1 MKKIQLFIF
10 FLFSSNY
17 GVNAQN
23 TPFEIFIEPQTIAG
37 LSGVQSYAYGQHDG
51 KWLIIGGRLDGLHR
65 RQPFASF
72 DIPGHNTN
80 LIVIDPITSQQW
92 SAPLSSLSQSLQ
104 DQLSST
110 NMEFYQKDSILYII
124 GGYGYSNQSATR
136 VTYDRLTAVNVPNT
150 INAIINASSFVNY
163 FRQITDNDFAV
174 TGGRLHQIYNVY
186 YLVGGQKF
194 DGNYNPMGNPTY
206 TQVYSNQIR
215 KFTINDD
222 GTNITINH
230 LPSFTDATNLHRRDY
245 NVSPQIL
252 PTGEEGLTAFS
263 GVFQTTADIPYL
275 NCVNIDSASYNVN
288 NSFAQ
293 YYNHY
298 HCAFMPI
305 YSASANEMHTV
316 FFGGIAQYYDSL
328 GTLVQDNNVPFVKT
342 IARVTRDQNG
352 TMAEFKLPVEMPTYL
367 GSGSE
372 FIANTNMP
380 AYPNEVLKLDNLPN
394 DTNLVG
400 YIFGGI
406 SSTAKNIFF
415 TNTGTQSSASNT
427 IYKVYLIRNNTV
439 GSDQLNKQSTGSL
452 HMQVYPN
459 PNDGNLMLK
468 FNLNTKEKV
477 KLSVTDME
485 GKKVL
490 EESITQLN
498 IGENIITRKIEA
510 LKNGAVY
517 MVSIQTTK
525 EKSTQKIIINP

>member
-1 MKKIQLFIF
+1 MKKIHLLTLLLLASNFIG
-10 FLFSSNY
+10 S
-17 GVNAQN
+17 AQN
-23 TPFEIFIEPQTIAG
+23 APFEIYLEAQNIPG
-37 LSGVQSYAYGQHDG
+37 LNGVQSYAYGQHNG
-51 KWLIIGGRLDGLHR
+51 KWLIIGGRIDGLHR

-72 DIPGHNTN
+72 DVAGLNTN
-80 LIVIDPITSQQW
+80 LIVIDPILNQRWT
-92 SAPLSSLSQSLQ
+92 APLSTLSQGLQ

-110 NMEFYQKDSILYII
+110 NMEFYQQDSMLYIV
-124 GGYGYSNQSATR
+124 GGYGHSVQTGTKI
-136 VTYDRLTAVNVPNT
+136 TYDKLTAINLPSV
-150 INAIINASSFVNY
+150 INAVVNGGTY
-163 FRQITDNDFAV
+163 ANFFRQITDIEFAV
-174 TGGRLHQIYNVY
+174 TGGHLHKIYDTY

-206 TQVYSNQIR
+206 TQAYTNQIR
-215 KFTINDD
+215 KFTLVDD
-222 GTNITINH
+222 GTTITINH

-252 PTGEEGLTAFS
+252 PNGQEGLTAFS

-275 NCVNIDSASYNVN
+275 NCVNIDSSNYTVN
-288 NSFAQ
+288 NAFAQ

-305 YSASANEMHTV
+305 YSAADNEMHTV

-352 TMAEFKLPVEMPTYL
+352 NMAEFKLPVEMPDYL
-367 GSGSE
+367 GSSAE

-380 AYPNEVLKLDNLPN
+380 AYPNEVLQLDNLPN

-406 SSTAKNIFF
+406 NSSAANVFWI
-415 TNTGTQSSASNT
+415 NTGTESTASST
-427 IYKVYLIRNNTV
+427 LFKVYLVKNTSV
-439 GSDQLNKQSTGSL
+439 GIDQLNQQSKGNL

-468 FNLNTKEKV
+468 FNLKVKEKV
-477 KLSVTDME
+477 KLSVVDLE
-485 GKKVL
+485 GKRIL
-490 EESITQLN
+490 EENIAETN
-498 IGENIITRKIEA
+498 IGENILVRKIEA

-517 MVSIQTTK
+517 MVTIQTSN

>member
-1 MKKIQLFIF
+1 MKKIKLLTLLLMAIQFITK
-10 FLFSSNY
+10 
-17 GVNAQN
+17 AQN
-23 TPFEIFIEPQTIAG
+23 APFEIYLEAQNIPG
-37 LSGVQSYAYGQHDG
+37 LNGVQSYAYGQHDG
-51 KWLIIGGRLDGLHR
+51 KWLIVGGRIDGLHR

-72 DIPGHNTN
+72 DIAGLNTN
-80 LIVIDPITSQQW
+80 LIVVDPNSNQRWT
-92 SAPLSSLSQSLQ
+92 APLSTLSQGLQ

-110 NMEFYQKDSILYII
+110 NMEFYQQDSMLYIV
-124 GGYGYSNQSATR
+124 GGYGHSVQTGTKI
-136 VTYDRLTAVNVPNT
+136 TYDKLTAINLPSV
-150 INAIINASSFVNY
+150 INAVVNGGTY
-163 FRQITDNDFAV
+163 ANFFRQITDIQFAV
-174 TGGRLHQIYNVY
+174 TGGHLHKIYDTY

-206 TQVYSNQIR
+206 TQAYTNQIR
-215 KFTINDD
+215 KFTLADD
-222 GTNITINH
+222 GTTITINH

-252 PTGEEGLTAFS
+252 PNGQEGLTAFS

-275 NCVNIDSASYNVN
+275 NCVNIDSSNYSVN
-288 NSFAQ
+288 NAFAQ

-305 YSASANEMHTV
+305 YSAADNEMHTV

-352 TMAEFKLPVEMPTYL
+352 NMTEFKLPVEMPDYL
-367 GSGSE
+367 GSSAE
-372 FIANTNMP
+372 FITNTNMP
-380 AYPNEVLKLDNLPN
+380 AYPNEVLQLDNLPN

-406 SSTAKNIFF
+406 NSSAANIFWI
-415 TNTGTQSSASNT
+415 NTGTESTASS
-427 IYKVYLIRNNTV
+427 ILFKVYLVRNTSV
-439 GSDQLNKQSTGSL
+439 GIDQLNPQSKGNL

-468 FNLNTKEKV
+468 FNLKVKEKV
-477 KLSVTDME
+477 KLSVVDLE
-485 GKKVL
+485 GKTIL
-490 EESITQLN
+490 EESITETN
-498 IGENIITRKIEA
+498 IGENILVRKIEA

-517 MVSIQTTK
+517 MVTIQTAK